1 MLYTTIPNLPSVIRG
16 RWKAALTIIQTSII
30 LRLLVTLLS
39 SDAGDDCRGEE
50 RHLRLKTPDLLRNI
64 VRP

>member
-16 RWKAALTIIQTSII
+16 RWKAALTVIQTSII

-50 RHLRLKTPDLLRNI
+50 RRDI
-64 VRP
+64 